1 MGSLRVLPRDVAWLP
16 WSAEVFARA
25 RTEHKPVLLCIATS
39 WSQSCYEMDR
49 TSYADP
55 SIAFLINDA
64 FIPVRVDADR
74 RPDISERYNLGG
86 WPTTAFLTP
95 DGEVLGGGT
104 YVAASRM
111 GRVLEDVRAA
121 FAQSGAGDRQEAP
134 PAAPPVS
141 RAPAVDPDTL
151 CAHVF
156 AGYDAVF
163 GGFGTDSKFPHT
175 APLHLALRQYR
186 RRPDS
191 DLASLVMTTLDAIG
205 WGGLYDDTHGG
216 FFRYAATRDWQ
227 QPHREKTLEVNAQ
240 LLRVYTDAA
249 DALAVARFGER
260 AAGAL
265 TFVQN
270 WLADQQ
276 DGGWYGSQRAEDGR
290 VDTAFYADANAVMA
304 SAALRAAAVFGDDSL
319 RDFALKSLERVL
331 LACYRPGQ
339 GVAHYYDGRAHVRGL
354 LGDQIAMAAAQL
366 DAFET
371 TDNVVYEMMA
381 EELAQYA
388 IREMWD
394 GEAGGFFDRDAG
406 DGLEAV
412 GLMRVRLKPFVA
424 NCEAARMLRRLAA
437 TSGDVAFARRAD
449 ETLAA
454 VGPAAAEQG
463 PLAAH
468 YLLALD
474 SSAIR

>member
-1 MGSLRVLPRDVAWLP
+1 MSSLRVLPRDIAWLP
-16 WSAEVFARA
+16 WSAAAFARA
-25 RTEHKPVLLCIATS
+25 RTEGKPVLLCIATA

-104 YVAASRM
+104 FVAASRM
-111 GRVLEDVRAA
+111 GLVLEDVRAA
-121 FAQSGAGDRQEAP
+121 FLQSAPSDRVVTAASAP
-134 PAAPPVS
+134 SASP
-141 RAPAVDPDTL
+141 APAMDPDL
-151 CAHVF
+151 LRAHIF
-156 AGYDAVF
+156 ADYDATF
-163 GGFGTDSKFPHT
+163 GGFGTETKFPHT
-175 APLHLALRQYR
+175 APLHFALQQHR
-186 RRPDS
+186 RSPDS
-191 DLASLVMTTLDAIG
+191 GNASMVMTTLDAMG
-205 WGGLYDDTHGG
+205 WGGLYDEANGG
-216 FFRYAATRDWQ
+216 FFRCAAARDWQ

-249 DALAVARFGER
+249 ETLSVARFAER
-260 AAGAL
+260 AAGVL

-276 DGGWYGSQRAEDGR
+276 DGGWYGSQRADDGHI
-290 VDTAFYADANAVMA
+290 DTAFYADANAVMA
-304 SAALRAAAVFGDDSL
+304 SAALRASAVFGDESL

-339 GVAHYYDGRAHVRGL
+339 GVAHYYDGSAHVRGL
-354 LGDQIAMAAAQL
+354 LVDQVAMATAQL

-371 TDNVVYEMMA
+371 TENIVYEMMA
-381 EELAQYA
+381 EELAHYA

-394 GEAGGFFDRDAG
+394 SGAGGFFDRASG
-406 DGLEAV
+406 GESEAV

-437 TSGDVAFARRAD
+437 TSGDLEFARRAD

-468 YLLALD
+468 YLMALD
-474 SSAIR
+474 QAR

>member
-1 MGSLRVLPRDVAWLP
+1 MGSLRVLPRDIAWLP
-16 WSAEVFARA
+16 WSAEAFARA
-25 RTEHKPVLLCIATS
+25 RTERKPVLLCIATA
-39 WSQSCYEMDR
+39 WSQSCREMDR

-55 SIAFLINDA
+55 SIAFVINDA

-95 DGEVLGGGT
+95 DGEILGGGT

-111 GRVLEDVRAA
+111 ACALEEVRAA
-121 FAQSGAGDRQEAP
+121 FLLSAPADRRAP
-134 PAAPPVS
+134 SEPAASLVPAM
-141 RAPAVDPDTL
+141 APEALWARIFADYDPM
-151 CAHVF
+151 
-156 AGYDAVF
+156 F
-163 GGFGTDSKFPHT
+163 GGFGTASKFPHT
-175 APLHLALRQYR
+175 APLHLALQRHRQS
-186 RRPDS
+186 PDAGH
-191 DLASLVMTTLDAIG
+191 ASMVMTTLDAMG
-205 WGGLYDDTHGG
+205 WGGLYDEANGG
-216 FFRYAATRDWQ
+216 FFRCAGTRDWQ

-249 DALAVARFGER
+249 EALAVARFADCASGV
-260 AAGAL
+260 L

-276 DGGWYGSQRAEDGR
+276 DGGWYGSQRADDGHI
-290 VDTAFYADANAVMA
+290 DTAFYADANAVMA

-319 RDFALKSLERVL
+319 RDFAVKSLERVL

-339 GVAHYYDGRAHVRGL
+339 GVAHYYDGNAHVRGL
-354 LGDQIAMAAAQL
+354 LGDQVAMAAAQL

-371 TDNVVYEMMA
+371 TDNIVYEMMA
-381 EELAQYA
+381 EELAHYA

-394 GEAGGFFDRDAG
+394 GAAGGFFDRASG
-406 DGLEAV
+406 GESEAI

-437 TSGDVAFARRAD
+437 SSGDVEFARCAD
-449 ETLAA
+449 DTLAA
-454 VGPAAAEQG
+454 VGPAAAQQG

-474 SSAIR
+474 QAR